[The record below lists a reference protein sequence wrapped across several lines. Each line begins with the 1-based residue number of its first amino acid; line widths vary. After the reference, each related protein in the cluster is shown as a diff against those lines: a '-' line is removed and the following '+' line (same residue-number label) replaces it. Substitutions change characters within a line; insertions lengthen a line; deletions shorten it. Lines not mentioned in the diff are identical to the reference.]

1 MAMTS
6 LTQKQQGL
14 DREGQPTHRKVTSG
28 QSRWGGVRTSNRTRR
43 SRFLGRVAVAHVQ
56 GSPKGGGALCVRR
69 VLNTRLRPVPQ
80 HSMGAR
86 VPGLISRR
94 LQRCFER
101 AEVSPMR
108 GGRCHD
114 RL

>member
-1 MAMTS
+1 MTS
-6 LTQKQQGL
+6 LTQTQQGL
-14 DREGQPTHRKVTSG
+14 DREGQPTHRKATSG
-28 QSRWGGVRTSNRTRR
+28 QSRWGGVGTSCRAHR

-69 VLNTRLRPVPQ
+69 VPNTRLRLVPP

-101 AEVSPMR
+101 AAFSPIR
-108 GGRCHD
+108 GEAMP
-114 RL
+114 